1 MTPPATAPAGTVTT
15 VAGTGAAGFDGG
27 GGPAVQARLNGPRTA
42 LDRPGNLHTP
52 EAGNHRVRKVGADGI
67 GKHAPVRISAE
78 ITGGSRDEPALRPA
92 QESVPEAK
100 PGDRFAQ
107 RRDPVAEQPAGRP
120 GHAGP
125 ALHRPTGSAFT
136 DGASYESYYFVQPA
150 VTGKLRT
157 QLEDG
162 GRTLIIFSDPH
173 LDTGAPDGSAAIGRP
188 APVPLSA
195 HVLRPRQEQ
204 RS

>member
-1 MTPPATAPAGTVTT
+1 MTQPATVPAGTATT
-15 VAGTGAAGFDGG
+15 VAGTGAAGFDGSG
-27 GGPAVQARLNGPRTA
+27 GSAVQAGLNGPRTA
-42 LDRPGNLHTP
+42 LDRPGNLHVP

-78 ITGGSRDEPALRPA
+78 ITGGSRDETALRPA

-100 PGDRFAQ
+100 PGDRFVQ
-107 RRDPVAEQPAGRP
+107 RRDPVAGQPAGRP

-136 DGASYESYYFVQPA
+136 GGASYGHYFVQPA

-157 QLEDG
+157 QIENG
-162 GRTLIIFSDPH
+162 GRTLIISSDPH
-173 LDTGAPDGSAAIGRP
+173 LDTGAPDGGAAIGRP
-188 APVPLSA
+188 ALVPLSA